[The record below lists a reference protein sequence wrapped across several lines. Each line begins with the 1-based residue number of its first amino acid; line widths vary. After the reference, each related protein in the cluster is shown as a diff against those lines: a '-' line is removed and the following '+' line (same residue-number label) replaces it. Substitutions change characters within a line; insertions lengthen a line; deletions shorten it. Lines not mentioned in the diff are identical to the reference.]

1 MQQETRQYWAS
12 SNIKSLPTTTTRTV
26 VETLDPFPK
35 QIFNINNSPTSSSF
49 LPLTNMSNGRDRTSE
64 FQTTV
69 KSFASKRV
77 SKIFEYDE
85 F

>member
-12 SNIKSLPTTTTRTV
+12 SNIKSLPTTTI

-35 QIFNINNSPTSSSF
+35 QIFNINNSATSSSSF
-49 LPLTNMSNGRDRTSE
+49 LPLTNMSNGRDRTNE

-69 KSFASKRV
+69 KSFASKLV
-77 SKIFEYDE
+77 SKTFEL
-85 F
+85 

>member
-12 SNIKSLPTTTTRTV
+12 SNIKSLPTTTI

-35 QIFNINNSPTSSSF
+35 QIFNINNSTASSSF
-49 LPLTNMSNGRDRTSE
+49 LPLTNMSNGRDRTNE

-69 KSFASKRV
+69 KSFASKLV
-77 SKIFEYDE
+77 CKTFEP
-85 F
+85 